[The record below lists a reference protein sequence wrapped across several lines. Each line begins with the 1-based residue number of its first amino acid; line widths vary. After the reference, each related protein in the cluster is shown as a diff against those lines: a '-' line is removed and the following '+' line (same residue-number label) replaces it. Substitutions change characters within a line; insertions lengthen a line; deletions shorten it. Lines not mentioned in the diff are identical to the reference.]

1 MGSEGERLVKGV
13 MAVDLADPVSRA
25 RARQAVES
33 LVLDH
38 VTEAKSRMLAR
49 RFRALVEA
57 DAGGAQIAEDLERL
71 AARLRQLDPHYAGK
85 GGILRKLFK
94 RNEDRAQGFVAAR
107 EDFKTITDSLSRS
120 SSVLRQNSVALEAFE
135 ADAAAEAR
143 QVVASIER
151 ADALAAALSASI
163 MDARSV
169 AEMADVVTFAEREV
183 LIPLEEH
190 RQHLQ
195 SLRAVNQQMLFSL
208 AMLRETN
215 AALIQN
221 IQQITLATRG
231 ILAATSLRTTADGP
245 ASEDLSL
252 NDSLEELSRA
262 LDAHT
267 TWRKKSLARKS
278 EALREL
284 QNLSHEAFGSSD
296 YVS

>member
-1 MGSEGERLVKGV
+1 MDNEGERLVKAV
-13 MAVDLADPVSRA
+13 MDVNLADPVSRA
-25 RARQAVES
+25 RARQAVEALAS
-33 LVLDH
+33 DH

-57 DAGGAQIAEDLERL
+57 DAGGAQIAEDLEHL

-85 GGILRKLFK
+85 SGILRKLFK
-94 RNEDRAQGFVAAR
+94 RNEDRTQRFVAAR

-120 SSVLRQNSVALEAFE
+120 SAVLRQNSVALEAFE

-143 QVVASIER
+143 QVVTSIER

-163 MDARSV
+163 TDARSV
-169 AEMADVVTFAEREV
+169 AKMADVVTFAEREV

-284 QNLSHEAFGSSD
+284 QNLSNEAFGPND

>member
-1 MGSEGERLVKGV
+1 MDSEGERLVKAV
-13 MAVDLADPVSRA
+13 MDVNLADPVSRA
-25 RARQAVES
+25 RARQAAES
-33 LVLDH
+33 LASDH

-57 DAGGAQIAEDLERL
+57 DVGGAQIAEDLERL
-71 AARLRQLDPHYAGK
+71 AARLRQLDPHYTGK
-85 GGILRKLFK
+85 SGALRRLFK
-94 RNEDRAQGFVAAR
+94 RKEDRAQRFVAAR

-120 SSVLRQNSVALEAFE
+120 SAVLRQNSVALEAFE
-135 ADAAAEAR
+135 VDAAAEAR
-143 QVVASIER
+143 QVGASIER
-151 ADALAAALSASI
+151 ADALSATLSASI
-163 MDARSV
+163 RDAKLA
-169 AEMADVVTFAEREV
+169 AEKADVVSFAEREV

-231 ILAATSLRTTADGP
+231 ILAATSLRTTPDGP

-267 TWRKKSLARKS
+267 AWRKENLAKRS
-278 EALREL
+278 EALQEL
-284 QNLSHEAFGSSD
+284 QNLSSEAFGSSD

>member
-1 MGSEGERLVKGV
+1 MDSEGERLVKAV
-13 MAVDLADPVSRA
+13 MDVNLADPVSRA
-25 RARQAVES
+25 RARQAAES
-33 LVLDH
+33 LASDH
-38 VTEAKSRMLAR
+38 VTEAKSRMLAK

-71 AARLRQLDPHYAGK
+71 AARLRQLDPHYTGK
-85 GGILRKLFK
+85 SGALRRLFK
-94 RNEDRAQGFVAAR
+94 RKEDRTQRFVAAR

-120 SSVLRQNSVALEAFE
+120 SAVLRQNSVALEAFE
-135 ADAAAEAR
+135 VDAAAEAR
-143 QVVASIER
+143 QVAANIER
-151 ADALAAALSASI
+151 ADALSATLSASI
-163 MDARSV
+163 RDAKLA
-169 AEMADVVTFAEREV
+169 AEKADVVSFAEREV

-190 RQHLQ
+190 RQHLL

-231 ILAATSLRTTADGP
+231 ILAATSLRTTLDGP

-267 TWRKKSLARKS
+267 AWRKENLAKRS
-278 EALREL
+278 EALQEL
-284 QNLSHEAFGSSD
+284 QNLSSEAFGSSD

>member
-1 MGSEGERLVKGV
+1 MDSEGERLVKAV
-13 MAVDLADPVSRA
+13 MDVNLADPVSRA
-25 RARQAVES
+25 RARQAAES
-33 LVLDH
+33 LASDH

-57 DAGGAQIAEDLERL
+57 DAGGAQIADDLERL
-71 AARLRQLDPHYAGK
+71 AARLRQLDPHYTGK
-85 GGILRKLFK
+85 SGALRRLFK
-94 RNEDRAQGFVAAR
+94 RKEDRAQRFVAAR

-120 SSVLRQNSVALEAFE
+120 SAVLRQNSVALEAFE
-135 ADAAAEAR
+135 VDAAAEAR
-143 QVVASIER
+143 QVAASIER
-151 ADALAAALSASI
+151 ADALSATLSASI
-163 MDARSV
+163 RDAKLA
-169 AEMADVVTFAEREV
+169 AEKADVVSFAEREV

-231 ILAATSLRTTADGP
+231 ILAATSLRTTPDGP

-267 TWRKKSLARKS
+267 AWRKENLAKRS
-278 EALREL
+278 EALQEL
-284 QNLSHEAFGSSD
+284 QNLSSEAFGSSD

>member
-1 MGSEGERLVKGV
+1 MDSEGERLVKAV
-13 MAVDLADPVSRA
+13 MDVNLADPVSRA
-25 RARQAVES
+25 RARQAAES
-33 LVLDH
+33 LASDH

-57 DAGGAQIAEDLERL
+57 DAGGAQIADDLERL
-71 AARLRQLDPHYAGK
+71 AARLRQLDPHYTGK
-85 GGILRKLFK
+85 SGALRRLFK
-94 RNEDRAQGFVAAR
+94 HKEDRAQRFVAAR

-120 SSVLRQNSVALEAFE
+120 SAVLRQNSVALEAFE
-135 ADAAAEAR
+135 VDAAAEAR
-143 QVVASIER
+143 QVAANIER
-151 ADALAAALSASI
+151 ADALSATLSASI
-163 MDARSV
+163 RDANLA
-169 AEMADVVTFAEREV
+169 AEKADVVSFAEREV

-190 RQHLQ
+190 RQHLL

-231 ILAATSLRTTADGP
+231 ILAATSLRTTPDGP

-267 TWRKKSLARKS
+267 AWRKENLAKRS
-278 EALREL
+278 EALQEL
-284 QNLSHEAFGSSD
+284 QNLSSEAFGSSD

>member
-1 MGSEGERLVKGV
+1 MDSEGERLVKAV
-13 MAVDLADPVSRA
+13 MDVNLADPVSRA
-25 RARQAVES
+25 RARQAAES
-33 LVLDH
+33 LASDH

-71 AARLRQLDPHYAGK
+71 AARLRQLDPHYTGK
-85 GGILRKLFK
+85 SGALRRLFK
-94 RNEDRAQGFVAAR
+94 RKEDRTQRFVAAR

-120 SSVLRQNSVALEAFE
+120 SAVLRQNSVALEAFE
-135 ADAAAEAR
+135 VDAAAEAR
-143 QVVASIER
+143 QVAANIER
-151 ADALAAALSASI
+151 ADALSATLSASI
-163 MDARSV
+163 SDAKLA
-169 AEMADVVTFAEREV
+169 AEKADVIGFAEREV

-190 RQHLQ
+190 RQHLL

-231 ILAATSLRTTADGP
+231 ILAATSLRTTPDGP

-267 TWRKKSLARKS
+267 AWRKENLAKRS
-278 EALREL
+278 EALQEL
-284 QNLSHEAFGSSD
+284 QNLSSEAFGSSD

>member
-1 MGSEGERLVKGV
+1 MDSEGERLVKAV
-13 MAVDLADPVSRA
+13 MDVNLADPVSRA
-25 RARQAVES
+25 RARQAAES
-33 LVLDH
+33 LASDH

-71 AARLRQLDPHYAGK
+71 AARLRQLDPHYTGK
-85 GGILRKLFK
+85 SGALRRLFK
-94 RNEDRAQGFVAAR
+94 RKEDRAQRFVAAR

-120 SSVLRQNSVALEAFE
+120 SAVLRQNSVALEAFE
-135 ADAAAEAR
+135 VDAAAEAR
-143 QVVASIER
+143 QVAVSIER
-151 ADALAAALSASI
+151 ADALSATLSASI
-163 MDARSV
+163 RDAKLA
-169 AEMADVVTFAEREV
+169 AEKADVIGFAEREV

-190 RQHLQ
+190 RQHLL

-231 ILAATSLRTTADGP
+231 ILAATSLRTTPDGP

-267 TWRKKSLARKS
+267 AWRKENLARRS
-278 EALREL
+278 EALQEL
-284 QNLSHEAFGSSD
+284 QNLSSEAFGSSD

>member
-1 MGSEGERLVKGV
+1 MDSEGERLVKAV
-13 MAVDLADPVSRA
+13 MDVNLADPVSRA
-25 RARQAVES
+25 RARQAAES
-33 LVLDH
+33 LASDH

-71 AARLRQLDPHYAGK
+71 AARLRQLDPHYTGK
-85 GGILRKLFK
+85 SGALRRLFK
-94 RNEDRAQGFVAAR
+94 RKEDRAQRFVAAR

-120 SSVLRQNSVALEAFE
+120 SAVLRQNSVALEAFE
-135 ADAAAEAR
+135 VDAAAEAR
-143 QVVASIER
+143 QVAASIER
-151 ADALAAALSASI
+151 ADALSATLSASI
-163 MDARSV
+163 RDAKLA
-169 AEMADVVTFAEREV
+169 AEKADVVSFAEREV

-231 ILAATSLRTTADGP
+231 ILAATSLRTTPDGP

-252 NDSLEELSRA
+252 NDSLEELSLA

-267 TWRKKSLARKS
+267 AWRKENLAKRS
-278 EALREL
+278 EALQEL
-284 QNLSHEAFGSSD
+284 QNLSSEAFGSSD

>member
-1 MGSEGERLVKGV
+1 MDSEGERLVKAV
-13 MAVDLADPVSRA
+13 MDVNLADPVSRA
-25 RARQAVES
+25 RARQAAES
-33 LVLDH
+33 IASDH
-38 VTEAKSRMLAR
+38 VTEAKSRMLAK

-71 AARLRQLDPHYAGK
+71 AARLRQLDPHYTGK
-85 GGILRKLFK
+85 SGALRRLFK
-94 RNEDRAQGFVAAR
+94 RKEDRAQRFVAAR

-120 SSVLRQNSVALEAFE
+120 SAVLRQNSVALEAFE
-135 ADAAAEAR
+135 VDAAAEAR
-143 QVVASIER
+143 QVAANIER
-151 ADALAAALSASI
+151 ADALSATLSASI
-163 MDARSV
+163 GDAKLA
-169 AEMADVVTFAEREV
+169 AEKADVVSFAEREV

-190 RQHLQ
+190 RQHLL

-231 ILAATSLRTTADGP
+231 ILAATSLRTTPDGP

-267 TWRKKSLARKS
+267 AWRKENLAKRS
-278 EALREL
+278 EALQEL
-284 QNLSHEAFGSSD
+284 QNLSSEAFGSSD

>member
-1 MGSEGERLVKGV
+1 MDSEGERLVKAV
-13 MAVDLADPVSRA
+13 MDVNLADPVSRA
-25 RARQAVES
+25 RARQAAES
-33 LVLDH
+33 LASDH

-71 AARLRQLDPHYAGK
+71 AARLRQLDPHYTGK
-85 GGILRKLFK
+85 SGALRRLFK
-94 RNEDRAQGFVAAR
+94 RKEDRTQRFVAAR

-120 SSVLRQNSVALEAFE
+120 SAVLRQNSVALEAFE
-135 ADAAAEAR
+135 VDAAAEAR
-143 QVVASIER
+143 QVAANIER
-151 ADALAAALSASI
+151 ADALSATLSASI
-163 MDARSV
+163 GDAKLA
-169 AEMADVVTFAEREV
+169 AEKADVVSFAEREV

-190 RQHLQ
+190 RQHLL

-231 ILAATSLRTTADGP
+231 ILAATSLRTTPDGP

-267 TWRKKSLARKS
+267 AWRKENLAKRS
-278 EALREL
+278 EALQEL
-284 QNLSHEAFGSSD
+284 QNLSSEAFGSSD

>member
-1 MGSEGERLVKGV
+1 MDSEGERLVKAV
-13 MAVDLADPVSRA
+13 MDVNLADPVSRA
-25 RARQAVES
+25 RARQAAES
-33 LVLDH
+33 LASDH

-71 AARLRQLDPHYAGK
+71 AARLRQLDPHYTGK
-85 GGILRKLFK
+85 SGALRRLFK
-94 RNEDRAQGFVAAR
+94 RKEDRAQRFVAAR

-120 SSVLRQNSVALEAFE
+120 SAVLRQNSVALEAFE
-135 ADAAAEAR
+135 VDAAAEAR
-143 QVVASIER
+143 QVAANIER
-151 ADALAAALSASI
+151 ADALSATLSASI
-163 MDARSV
+163 GDAKLA
-169 AEMADVVTFAEREV
+169 AEKADVVSFAEREV

-208 AMLRETN
+208 SMLRETN
-215 AALIQN
+215 AALVQN

-231 ILAATSLRTTADGP
+231 ILAATSLRTTPDGP

-267 TWRKKSLARKS
+267 AWRKENLARRS
-278 EALREL
+278 EALQEL
-284 QNLSHEAFGSSD
+284 QNLSSEAFGTSD

>member
-1 MGSEGERLVKGV
+1 MDSEGERLVKAV
-13 MAVDLADPVSRA
+13 MDVNLADPVSRA
-25 RARQAVES
+25 RARQAAES
-33 LVLDH
+33 LVSDH

-71 AARLRQLDPHYAGK
+71 AARLRQLDPHYTGK
-85 GGILRKLFK
+85 SGALRRLFK
-94 RNEDRAQGFVAAR
+94 RKEDRTQRFVAAR

-120 SSVLRQNSVALEAFE
+120 SAVLRQNSVALEAFE
-135 ADAAAEAR
+135 VDAAAEAR
-143 QVVASIER
+143 QVAASIER
-151 ADALAAALSASI
+151 ADALSATLSASI
-163 MDARSV
+163 RDAKLA
-169 AEMADVVTFAEREV
+169 AEKADVVSFAEREV

-231 ILAATSLRTTADGP
+231 ILAATSLRTTPDGP

-267 TWRKKSLARKS
+267 AWRKENLAKRS
-278 EALREL
+278 EALQEL
-284 QNLSHEAFGSSD
+284 QNLSSEAFGSSD

>member
-1 MGSEGERLVKGV
+1 MDSEGERLVKAV
-13 MAVDLADPVSRA
+13 MDVNLADPVSRA
-25 RARQAVES
+25 RARQAAES
-33 LVLDH
+33 IASDH

-71 AARLRQLDPHYAGK
+71 AARLRQLDPHYTGK
-85 GGILRKLFK
+85 SGALRRLFK
-94 RNEDRAQGFVAAR
+94 RKEDRTQRFVAAR

-120 SSVLRQNSVALEAFE
+120 SAVLRQNSVALEAFE
-135 ADAAAEAR
+135 VDAAAEAR
-143 QVVASIER
+143 QVAVSIER
-151 ADALAAALSASI
+151 ADALSATLSASI
-163 MDARSV
+163 RDAKLA
-169 AEMADVVTFAEREV
+169 AEKADVIGFAEREV

-190 RQHLQ
+190 RQHLL

-231 ILAATSLRTTADGP
+231 ILAATSLRTTLDGP

-267 TWRKKSLARKS
+267 AWRKENLAKRS
-278 EALREL
+278 EALQEL
-284 QNLSHEAFGSSD
+284 QNLSSEAFGSSD

>member
-1 MGSEGERLVKGV
+1 MDSEGERLVKAV
-13 MAVDLADPVSRA
+13 MDVNLADPVSRA
-25 RARQAVES
+25 RARQAAES
-33 LVLDH
+33 LASDH

-57 DAGGAQIAEDLERL
+57 DAGGAQIADDLERL
-71 AARLRQLDPHYAGK
+71 AARLRQLDPHYTGK
-85 GGILRKLFK
+85 SGALRRLFK
-94 RNEDRAQGFVAAR
+94 RKEDRAQRFVAAR

-120 SSVLRQNSVALEAFE
+120 SAVLRQNSVALEAFE
-135 ADAAAEAR
+135 VDAAAEAR
-143 QVVASIER
+143 QVAANIER
-151 ADALAAALSASI
+151 ADALSATLSASI
-163 MDARSV
+163 RDAKLA
-169 AEMADVVTFAEREV
+169 AEKADVIGFAEREV

-190 RQHLQ
+190 RQHLL

-231 ILAATSLRTTADGP
+231 ILAATSLRTTPDGP

-267 TWRKKSLARKS
+267 AWRKENLAKRS
-278 EALREL
+278 EALQEL
-284 QNLSHEAFGSSD
+284 QNLSSEAFGSSD

>member
-1 MGSEGERLVKGV
+1 MDSEGERLVKAV
-13 MAVDLADPVSRA
+13 MDVNLADPVSRA
-25 RARQAVES
+25 RARQAAES
-33 LVLDH
+33 LASDH

-71 AARLRQLDPHYAGK
+71 AARLRQLDPHYTGK
-85 GGILRKLFK
+85 SGALRRLFK
-94 RNEDRAQGFVAAR
+94 RKEDRTQRFVAAR

-120 SSVLRQNSVALEAFE
+120 SAVLRQNSVALEAFE
-135 ADAAAEAR
+135 VDAAAEAR
-143 QVVASIER
+143 QVAVSIER
-151 ADALAAALSASI
+151 ADALSATLSASI
-163 MDARSV
+163 RDAKLA
-169 AEMADVVTFAEREV
+169 AEKADVVSFAEREV

-190 RQHLQ
+190 RQHLL

-231 ILAATSLRTTADGP
+231 ILAATSLRTTLDGP

-267 TWRKKSLARKS
+267 AWRKENLAKRS
-278 EALREL
+278 EALQEL
-284 QNLSHEAFGSSD
+284 QNLSSEAFGSSD

>member
-1 MGSEGERLVKGV
+1 MDSEGERLVKAV
-13 MAVDLADPVSRA
+13 MDVNLADPVSRA
-25 RARQAVES
+25 RARQAAES
-33 LVLDH
+33 LASDH

-57 DAGGAQIAEDLERL
+57 DAGGAQIADDLERL
-71 AARLRQLDPHYAGK
+71 AARLRQLDPHYTGK
-85 GGILRKLFK
+85 SGALRRLFK
-94 RNEDRAQGFVAAR
+94 RKEDRAQRFVAAR

-120 SSVLRQNSVALEAFE
+120 SAVLRQNSVALEAFE
-135 ADAAAEAR
+135 VDAAAEAR
-143 QVVASIER
+143 QVAANIER
-151 ADALAAALSASI
+151 ADALSATLSASI
-163 MDARSV
+163 RDAKLA
-169 AEMADVVTFAEREV
+169 AEKADVVSFAEREV

-231 ILAATSLRTTADGP
+231 ILAATSLRTTPDGP

-267 TWRKKSLARKS
+267 AWRKENLAKRS
-278 EALREL
+278 EALQEL
-284 QNLSHEAFGSSD
+284 QNLSSEAFGSSD

>member
-1 MGSEGERLVKGV
+1 MDNEGERLVKAV
-13 MAVDLADPVSRA
+13 MDVNLADPVSRA
-25 RARQAVES
+25 RARQAAES
-33 LVLDH
+33 LASDH

-71 AARLRQLDPHYAGK
+71 AARLRQLDPHYTGK
-85 GGILRKLFK
+85 SGALRRLFK
-94 RNEDRAQGFVAAR
+94 RKEDRTQRFVAAR

-120 SSVLRQNSVALEAFE
+120 SAVLRQNSVALEAFE
-135 ADAAAEAR
+135 VDAAAEAR
-143 QVVASIER
+143 QVAANIER
-151 ADALAAALSASI
+151 ADALSATLSASI
-163 MDARSV
+163 RDVKLA
-169 AEMADVVTFAEREV
+169 AEKADVVSFAEREV

-190 RQHLQ
+190 RQHLL

-231 ILAATSLRTTADGP
+231 ILAATSLRTTPDGP

-267 TWRKKSLARKS
+267 AWRKENLAKRS
-278 EALREL
+278 EALQEL
-284 QNLSHEAFGSSD
+284 QNLSSEAFGSSD

>member
-1 MGSEGERLVKGV
+1 MDSEGERLVKAV
-13 MAVDLADPVSRA
+13 MDVNLADPVSRA
-25 RARQAVES
+25 RARQAAES
-33 LVLDH
+33 LASDH

-57 DAGGAQIAEDLERL
+57 DAGGAQIADDLERL
-71 AARLRQLDPHYAGK
+71 AARLRQLDPHYTGK
-85 GGILRKLFK
+85 SGALRRLFK
-94 RNEDRAQGFVAAR
+94 RKEDRTQRFVAAR

-120 SSVLRQNSVALEAFE
+120 SAVLRQNSVALEAFE
-135 ADAAAEAR
+135 VDAAAEAR
-143 QVVASIER
+143 QVAASIER
-151 ADALAAALSASI
+151 ADALSATLSASI
-163 MDARSV
+163 RDAKLA
-169 AEMADVVTFAEREV
+169 AEKADVVSFAEREV

-231 ILAATSLRTTADGP
+231 ILAATSLRTTPDGP

-252 NDSLEELSRA
+252 NDSLKELSRA

-267 TWRKKSLARKS
+267 AWRKENLAKRS
-278 EALREL
+278 EALQEL
-284 QNLSHEAFGSSD
+284 QNLSSEAFGSSD

>member
-1 MGSEGERLVKGV
+1 MDSEGERLVKAV
-13 MAVDLADPVSRA
+13 MDVNLADPVSRA
-25 RARQAVES
+25 RARQAAES
-33 LVLDH
+33 LASDH

-71 AARLRQLDPHYAGK
+71 AARLRQLDPHYTGK
-85 GGILRKLFK
+85 SGALRRLFK
-94 RNEDRAQGFVAAR
+94 RKEDRAQRFVAAR

-120 SSVLRQNSVALEAFE
+120 SAVLRQNSVALEAFE
-135 ADAAAEAR
+135 VDAAAEAR
-143 QVVASIER
+143 QVAANIER
-151 ADALAAALSASI
+151 ADALSATLSASI
-163 MDARSV
+163 GDAKLA
-169 AEMADVVTFAEREV
+169 AEKADVVSFAEREV

-190 RQHLQ
+190 RQHLL

-231 ILAATSLRTTADGP
+231 ILAATSLRTTPDGP

-267 TWRKKSLARKS
+267 AWRKENLAKRS
-278 EALREL
+278 EALQEL
-284 QNLSHEAFGSSD
+284 QNLSSEAFGSSD

>member
-1 MGSEGERLVKGV
+1 MDSEGERLVKAV
-13 MAVDLADPVSRA
+13 MDVNLADPVSRA
-25 RARQAVES
+25 RARQAAES
-33 LVLDH
+33 LASDH

-71 AARLRQLDPHYAGK
+71 AARLRQLDPHYTGK
-85 GGILRKLFK
+85 SGALRRLFK
-94 RNEDRAQGFVAAR
+94 RKEDRTQRFVAAR

-120 SSVLRQNSVALEAFE
+120 SAVLRQNSVALEAFE
-135 ADAAAEAR
+135 VDAAAEAR
-143 QVVASIER
+143 QVAANIER
-151 ADALAAALSASI
+151 ADALSATLSASI
-163 MDARSV
+163 RDAKLA
-169 AEMADVVTFAEREV
+169 AEKADVIGFAEREV

-190 RQHLQ
+190 RQHLL

-231 ILAATSLRTTADGP
+231 ILAATSLRTTPDGP

-262 LDAHT
+262 LDVHT
-267 TWRKKSLARKS
+267 AWRKENLAKRS
-278 EALREL
+278 EALQEL
-284 QNLSHEAFGSSD
+284 QNLSSEAFGSSD

>member
-1 MGSEGERLVKGV
+1 MDSEGERLVKAV
-13 MAVDLADPVSRA
+13 MDVNLADPVSRA
-25 RARQAVES
+25 RARQAAES
-33 LVLDH
+33 LASDH

-71 AARLRQLDPHYAGK
+71 AARLRQLDPHYTGK
-85 GGILRKLFK
+85 SGALRRLFK
-94 RNEDRAQGFVAAR
+94 RKEDRTQRFVAAR

-120 SSVLRQNSVALEAFE
+120 SAVLRQNSVALEAFE
-135 ADAAAEAR
+135 VDAAAEAR
-143 QVVASIER
+143 QVAANIER
-151 ADALAAALSASI
+151 ADALSATLSASI
-163 MDARSV
+163 RDAKLA
-169 AEMADVVTFAEREV
+169 AEKADVIGFAEREV

-190 RQHLQ
+190 RQHLL

-231 ILAATSLRTTADGP
+231 VLAATSLRTTPDGP

-252 NDSLEELSRA
+252 NDSLEELSRV

-267 TWRKKSLARKS
+267 AWRKENLAKRS
-278 EALREL
+278 EALQEL
-284 QNLSHEAFGSSD
+284 QNLSSEAFGSSD

>member
-1 MGSEGERLVKGV
+1 MDSEGERLVKAV
-13 MAVDLADPVSRA
+13 MDVNLADPVSRA
-25 RARQAVES
+25 RARQAAES
-33 LVLDH
+33 LASDH

-71 AARLRQLDPHYAGK
+71 AARLRQLDPHYTGK
-85 GGILRKLFK
+85 SGALRRLFK
-94 RNEDRAQGFVAAR
+94 RKEDRTQRFVAAR

-120 SSVLRQNSVALEAFE
+120 SAVLRQNSVALEAFE
-135 ADAAAEAR
+135 VDAAAEAR
-143 QVVASIER
+143 QVAANIER
-151 ADALAAALSASI
+151 ADALSATLSASI
-163 MDARSV
+163 GDAKLA
-169 AEMADVVTFAEREV
+169 AEKADVVSFAEREV

-190 RQHLQ
+190 RQHLL
-195 SLRAVNQQMLFSL
+195 SLRAVNQQTLFSL

-231 ILAATSLRTTADGP
+231 ILAATSLRTTPDGP

-267 TWRKKSLARKS
+267 AWRKENLAKRS
-278 EALREL
+278 EALQEL
-284 QNLSHEAFGSSD
+284 QNLSSEAFGSSD

>member
-1 MGSEGERLVKGV
+1 MDSEGERLVKAV
-13 MAVDLADPVSRA
+13 MDVNLADPVSRA
-25 RARQAVES
+25 RARQAAES
-33 LVLDH
+33 LASDH

-85 GGILRKLFK
+85 SGALCRLFK
-94 RNEDRAQGFVAAR
+94 RKEDRAQRFVAAR

-120 SSVLRQNSVALEAFE
+120 SAVLRQNSVALEAFE
-135 ADAAAEAR
+135 VDAAAEAR
-143 QVVASIER
+143 QVAANIER
-151 ADALAAALSASI
+151 ADALSATLSASI
-163 MDARSV
+163 RDAKLA
-169 AEMADVVTFAEREV
+169 AEKADVVSFAEREV

-190 RQHLQ
+190 RQHLL

-231 ILAATSLRTTADGP
+231 ILAATSLRTTPDGP

-267 TWRKKSLARKS
+267 AWRKENLAKRS
-278 EALREL
+278 EALQEL
-284 QNLSHEAFGSSD
+284 QNLSSEAFGSSD

>member
-1 MGSEGERLVKGV
+1 MDSEGERLVKAV
-13 MAVDLADPVSRA
+13 MDVNLADPVSRA
-25 RARQAVES
+25 RARQAAES
-33 LVLDH
+33 LASDH

-71 AARLRQLDPHYAGK
+71 AARLRQLDPHYPGK
-85 GGILRKLFK
+85 GGALRRLFK
-94 RNEDRAQGFVAAR
+94 RKEDRAQRFVAAR

-120 SSVLRQNSVALEAFE
+120 SAVLRQNSVALEAFE
-135 ADAAAEAR
+135 VDAAEEAR
-143 QVVASIER
+143 HVAASIER
-151 ADALAAALSASI
+151 ADALSATLSASI
-163 MDARSV
+163 RDAKLA
-169 AEMADVVTFAEREV
+169 AEKADVVSFAEREV

-231 ILAATSLRTTADGP
+231 ILAAASLRVTPDGP

-267 TWRKKSLARKS
+267 AWRKENLAKRS
-278 EALREL
+278 QALREL
-284 QNLSHEAFGSSD
+284 QNLSSEAFGPSD

>member
-1 MGSEGERLVKGV
+1 MDSEGERLVKAV
-13 MAVDLADPVSRA
+13 MDVNLADPVSRA
-25 RARQAVES
+25 RARQAAES
-33 LVLDH
+33 LASDH

-71 AARLRQLDPHYAGK
+71 AARLRQLDPHYTGK
-85 GGILRKLFK
+85 SGALRRLFK
-94 RNEDRAQGFVAAR
+94 RKEDRTQRFVAAR

-120 SSVLRQNSVALEAFE
+120 SAVLRQNSVALEAFE
-135 ADAAAEAR
+135 VDAAAEAR
-143 QVVASIER
+143 QVAANIER
-151 ADALAAALSASI
+151 ADALSATLSASI
-163 MDARSV
+163 RDAKLA
-169 AEMADVVTFAEREV
+169 AEKADVIGFAEREV

-190 RQHLQ
+190 RQHLL

-231 ILAATSLRTTADGP
+231 ILAATSLRTTLDGP

-267 TWRKKSLARKS
+267 AWRKENLAKRS
-278 EALREL
+278 EALQEL
-284 QNLSHEAFGSSD
+284 QNLSSEAFGSSD

>member
-1 MGSEGERLVKGV
+1 MDSEGERLVKAV
-13 MAVDLADPVSRA
+13 MDVNLADPVSRA
-25 RARQAVES
+25 RARQAAES
-33 LVLDH
+33 LASDH

-71 AARLRQLDPHYAGK
+71 AARLRQLDPHYTGK
-85 GGILRKLFK
+85 SGALRRLFK
-94 RNEDRAQGFVAAR
+94 RKEDRTQRFVAAR

-120 SSVLRQNSVALEAFE
+120 SAVLRQNSVALEAFE
-135 ADAAAEAR
+135 VDAAAEAR
-143 QVVASIER
+143 QVAASIER
-151 ADALAAALSASI
+151 ADAFSATLSASI
-163 MDARSV
+163 RDAKLA
-169 AEMADVVTFAEREV
+169 AEKADVVSFAEREV

-190 RQHLQ
+190 RQHLL

-231 ILAATSLRTTADGP
+231 ILAATSLRTTLDGP

-267 TWRKKSLARKS
+267 AWRKENLAKRS
-278 EALREL
+278 EALQEL
-284 QNLSHEAFGSSD
+284 QNLSSEAFGSSD

>member
-1 MGSEGERLVKGV
+1 MDSEGERLVKAV
-13 MAVDLADPVSRA
+13 MDVNLADPVSRA
-25 RARQAVES
+25 RARQAAES
-33 LVLDH
+33 LASDH

-85 GGILRKLFK
+85 SGALRRLFK
-94 RNEDRAQGFVAAR
+94 RKEDRAQRFVAAR

-120 SSVLRQNSVALEAFE
+120 SAVLRQNSVALEAFE
-135 ADAAAEAR
+135 VDAAAEAR
-143 QVVASIER
+143 QVAANIER
-151 ADALAAALSASI
+151 ADALSATLSASI
-163 MDARSV
+163 RDAKLA
-169 AEMADVVTFAEREV
+169 AEKADVIGFAEREV

-190 RQHLQ
+190 RQHLL

-231 ILAATSLRTTADGP
+231 ILAATSLRTTPDGP

-252 NDSLEELSRA
+252 NDSLEKLSRA

-267 TWRKKSLARKS
+267 AWRKENLARRS
-278 EALREL
+278 EALQEL
-284 QNLSHEAFGSSD
+284 QNLSSEAFGSSD

>member
-1 MGSEGERLVKGV
+1 MDSEGERLVKAV
-13 MAVDLADPVSRA
+13 MDVNLADPVSRA
-25 RARQAVES
+25 RARQAAES
-33 LVLDH
+33 LASDH
-38 VTEAKSRMLAR
+38 VTEAKSRMLAK

-71 AARLRQLDPHYAGK
+71 AARLRQLDPHYTGK
-85 GGILRKLFK
+85 SGALRRLFK
-94 RNEDRAQGFVAAR
+94 RKEDRTQRFVAAR

-120 SSVLRQNSVALEAFE
+120 SAVLRQNSVALEAFE
-135 ADAAAEAR
+135 VDAAAEAR
-143 QVVASIER
+143 QVAANIER
-151 ADALAAALSASI
+151 ADALSATLSASI
-163 MDARSV
+163 RDAKLA
-169 AEMADVVTFAEREV
+169 AEKADVVSFAEREV

-190 RQHLQ
+190 RQHLL

-231 ILAATSLRTTADGP
+231 ILAATSLRTTPDGP

-267 TWRKKSLARKS
+267 AWRKENLAKRS
-278 EALREL
+278 EALQEL
-284 QNLSHEAFGSSD
+284 QNLSSEAFGSSD

>member
-1 MGSEGERLVKGV
+1 MDSEGERLVKAV
-13 MAVDLADPVSRA
+13 MDVNLADPVSRA
-25 RARQAVES
+25 RARQAAES
-33 LVLDH
+33 LASDH

-57 DAGGAQIAEDLERL
+57 DAGGAQIADDLERL
-71 AARLRQLDPHYAGK
+71 AARLRQLDPHYTGK
-85 GGILRKLFK
+85 SGALRRLFK
-94 RNEDRAQGFVAAR
+94 RKEDRTQRFVAAR

-120 SSVLRQNSVALEAFE
+120 SAVLRQNSVALEAFE
-135 ADAAAEAR
+135 VDAAAEAR
-143 QVVASIER
+143 QVAASIER
-151 ADALAAALSASI
+151 ADALSATLSASI
-163 MDARSV
+163 RDAKLA
-169 AEMADVVTFAEREV
+169 AEKADVVSFAEREV

-190 RQHLQ
+190 RQHLL

-231 ILAATSLRTTADGP
+231 ILAATSLRTTPDGP

-252 NDSLEELSRA
+252 NDSLKELSRA

-267 TWRKKSLARKS
+267 AWRKENLAKRS
-278 EALREL
+278 EALQEL
-284 QNLSHEAFGSSD
+284 QNLSSEAFGSSD

>member
-1 MGSEGERLVKGV
+1 MDSEGERLVKAV
-13 MAVDLADPVSRA
+13 MDVNLADPVSRA
-25 RARQAVES
+25 RARQAAES
-33 LVLDH
+33 LASDH

-57 DAGGAQIAEDLERL
+57 DAGGAQIADDLERL
-71 AARLRQLDPHYAGK
+71 AARLRQLDPHYTGK
-85 GGILRKLFK
+85 SGALRRLFK
-94 RNEDRAQGFVAAR
+94 RKEDRAQRFVAAR

-120 SSVLRQNSVALEAFE
+120 SAVLRQNSVALEAFE
-135 ADAAAEAR
+135 VDAAAEAR
-143 QVVASIER
+143 QVAANIER
-151 ADALAAALSASI
+151 ADALSATLSASI
-163 MDARSV
+163 RDAKLA
-169 AEMADVVTFAEREV
+169 AEKADVVSFAEREV

-190 RQHLQ
+190 RQHLL

-231 ILAATSLRTTADGP
+231 ILAATSLRTAPDGP

-267 TWRKKSLARKS
+267 AWRKENLAKRS
-278 EALREL
+278 EALQEL
-284 QNLSHEAFGSSD
+284 QNLSSEAFGSSD

>member
-1 MGSEGERLVKGV
+1 MDSEGERLVKAV
-13 MAVDLADPVSRA
+13 MDVNLADPVSRA
-25 RARQAVES
+25 RARQAAES
-33 LVLDH
+33 LASDH

-71 AARLRQLDPHYAGK
+71 AARLRQLDPHYTGK
-85 GGILRKLFK
+85 SGALRRLFK
-94 RNEDRAQGFVAAR
+94 RKEDRAQRFVAAR

-120 SSVLRQNSVALEAFE
+120 SAVLRQNSVALEAFE
-135 ADAAAEAR
+135 VDAAAEAR
-143 QVVASIER
+143 QVAVSIER
-151 ADALAAALSASI
+151 ADALSATLSASI
-163 MDARSV
+163 RDAKLA
-169 AEMADVVTFAEREV
+169 AEKADVIGFAEREV

-190 RQHLQ
+190 RQHLL

-221 IQQITLATRG
+221 IQQITLETRG
-231 ILAATSLRTTADGP
+231 ILAATSLRTTPDGP

-267 TWRKKSLARKS
+267 AWRKENLAKRS
-278 EALREL
+278 EALQEL
-284 QNLSHEAFGSSD
+284 QNLSSEAFGSSD

>member
-1 MGSEGERLVKGV
+1 MDSEGERLVKAV
-13 MAVDLADPVSRA
+13 MDVNLADPVSRA
-25 RARQAVES
+25 RARQAAES
-33 LVLDH
+33 IASDH

-71 AARLRQLDPHYAGK
+71 AARLRQLDPHYTGK
-85 GGILRKLFK
+85 SGALRRLFK
-94 RNEDRAQGFVAAR
+94 RKEDRTQRFVAAR

-120 SSVLRQNSVALEAFE
+120 SAVLRQNSVALEAFE
-135 ADAAAEAR
+135 VDAAAEAR
-143 QVVASIER
+143 QVAVSIER
-151 ADALAAALSASI
+151 ADALSATLSASI
-163 MDARSV
+163 GDAKLA
-169 AEMADVVTFAEREV
+169 AEKADVVSFAEREV

-190 RQHLQ
+190 RQHLL

-231 ILAATSLRTTADGP
+231 ILAATSLRTTPDGP

-267 TWRKKSLARKS
+267 AWRKENLAKRS
-278 EALREL
+278 EALQEL
-284 QNLSHEAFGSSD
+284 QNLSSEAFGSSD

>member
-1 MGSEGERLVKGV
+1 MDSEGERLVKAV
-13 MAVDLADPVSRA
+13 MDVNLADPVSRA
-25 RARQAVES
+25 RARQAAES
-33 LVLDH
+33 LASDH

-57 DAGGAQIAEDLERL
+57 DAGGAQIADDLERL
-71 AARLRQLDPHYAGK
+71 AARLRQLDPHYTGK
-85 GGILRKLFK
+85 SGALRRLFK
-94 RNEDRAQGFVAAR
+94 RKEDRAQRFVAAR

-120 SSVLRQNSVALEAFE
+120 SAVLRQNSVALEAFE
-135 ADAAAEAR
+135 VDAAAEAR
-143 QVVASIER
+143 QVAASIER
-151 ADALAAALSASI
+151 ADALSATLSASI
-163 MDARSV
+163 RDAKLA
-169 AEMADVVTFAEREV
+169 AEKADVVSFAEREV

-231 ILAATSLRTTADGP
+231 ILAATSLRTTPDGP

-252 NDSLEELSRA
+252 NDSLEELSLA

-267 TWRKKSLARKS
+267 AWRKENLARRS
-278 EALREL
+278 EALQEL
-284 QNLSHEAFGSSD
+284 QNLSSEAFGSSD

>member
-1 MGSEGERLVKGV
+1 MDSEGERLVKAV
-13 MAVDLADPVSRA
+13 MDVNLADPVSRA
-25 RARQAVES
+25 RARQAAAS
-33 LVLDH
+33 LASDH

-71 AARLRQLDPHYAGK
+71 AARLRQLDPHYTGK
-85 GGILRKLFK
+85 SGALRRLFK
-94 RNEDRAQGFVAAR
+94 RKEDRAQRFVAAR

-120 SSVLRQNSVALEAFE
+120 SAVLRQNSVALEAFE
-135 ADAAAEAR
+135 VDAAAEAR
-143 QVVASIER
+143 QVAANIER
-151 ADALAAALSASI
+151 ADALSATLSASI
-163 MDARSV
+163 RDAKLA
-169 AEMADVVTFAEREV
+169 AEKADVIGFAEREV

-190 RQHLQ
+190 RQHLL

-231 ILAATSLRTTADGP
+231 ILAATSLRTTPDGP

-267 TWRKKSLARKS
+267 AWRKENLARRS
-278 EALREL
+278 EALQEL
-284 QNLSHEAFGSSD
+284 QNLSSEAFGSSD

>member
-1 MGSEGERLVKGV
+1 MDSEGERLVKAV
-13 MAVDLADPVSRA
+13 MDVNLADPVSRA
-25 RARQAVES
+25 RARQAAES
-33 LVLDH
+33 LASDH

-71 AARLRQLDPHYAGK
+71 AARLRQLDPHYTGK
-85 GGILRKLFK
+85 SGALRRLFK
-94 RNEDRAQGFVAAR
+94 RKEDRAQRFVAAR

-120 SSVLRQNSVALEAFE
+120 SAVLRQNSVALEAFE
-135 ADAAAEAR
+135 VDAAAEAR
-143 QVVASIER
+143 QVAANIER
-151 ADALAAALSASI
+151 ADALSATLSASI
-163 MDARSV
+163 RDAKLA
-169 AEMADVVTFAEREV
+169 AEKADVVSFAEREV

-190 RQHLQ
+190 RQHLL

-231 ILAATSLRTTADGP
+231 ILAATSLRTTPDGP

-267 TWRKKSLARKS
+267 AWRKENLAKRS
-278 EALREL
+278 EALQEL
-284 QNLSHEAFGSSD
+284 QNLSSEAFGSSD

>member
-1 MGSEGERLVKGV
+1 MDSEGERLVKAV
-13 MAVDLADPVSRA
+13 MDVNLADPVSRA
-25 RARQAVES
+25 RARQAAES
-33 LVLDH
+33 LASDH
-38 VTEAKSRMLAR
+38 VTEAKSRMLAK

-71 AARLRQLDPHYAGK
+71 AARLRQLDPHYTGK
-85 GGILRKLFK
+85 SGALRRLFK
-94 RNEDRAQGFVAAR
+94 RKEDRTQRFVAAR

-120 SSVLRQNSVALEAFE
+120 SAVLRQNSVALEAFE
-135 ADAAAEAR
+135 VDAAAEAR
-143 QVVASIER
+143 QVAANIER
-151 ADALAAALSASI
+151 TDALSATLSASI
-163 MDARSV
+163 GDAKLA
-169 AEMADVVTFAEREV
+169 AEKADVVSFAEREV

-190 RQHLQ
+190 RQHLL

-231 ILAATSLRTTADGP
+231 ILAATSLRTTPDGP

-267 TWRKKSLARKS
+267 AWRKENLAKRS
-278 EALREL
+278 EALQEL
-284 QNLSHEAFGSSD
+284 QNLSSEAFGSSD

>member
-1 MGSEGERLVKGV
+1 MDSEGERLVKAV
-13 MAVDLADPVSRA
+13 MDVNLADPVSRA
-25 RARQAVES
+25 RARQAAES
-33 LVLDH
+33 LASDH

-57 DAGGAQIAEDLERL
+57 DAGGAQIADDLERL
-71 AARLRQLDPHYAGK
+71 AARLRQLDPHYTGRSGA
-85 GGILRKLFK
+85 LRRLFK
-94 RNEDRAQGFVAAR
+94 RKEDRAQRFVAAR

-120 SSVLRQNSVALEAFE
+120 SAVLRQNSVALEAFE
-135 ADAAAEAR
+135 VDAAAEAR
-143 QVVASIER
+143 QVAANIER
-151 ADALAAALSASI
+151 ADALSATLSASI
-163 MDARSV
+163 RDANLA
-169 AEMADVVTFAEREV
+169 AEKADVVSFAEREV

-231 ILAATSLRTTADGP
+231 ILAATSLRTTPDGP

-267 TWRKKSLARKS
+267 AWRKENLAKRS
-278 EALREL
+278 EALQEL
-284 QNLSHEAFGSSD
+284 QNLSSEAFGSSD

>member
-1 MGSEGERLVKGV
+1 MDSEGERLVKAV
-13 MAVDLADPVSRA
+13 MDVNLADPVSRA
-25 RARQAVES
+25 RARQAAES
-33 LVLDH
+33 LASDH

-71 AARLRQLDPHYAGK
+71 AARLRQLDPHYTGK
-85 GGILRKLFK
+85 SGALRRLFK
-94 RNEDRAQGFVAAR
+94 RKEDRTQRFVAAR

-120 SSVLRQNSVALEAFE
+120 SAVLRQNSVALEAFE
-135 ADAAAEAR
+135 VDAAAEAR
-143 QVVASIER
+143 QVAASIER
-151 ADALAAALSASI
+151 ADALSATLSASI
-163 MDARSV
+163 RDAKLA
-169 AEMADVVTFAEREV
+169 AEKADVVSFAEREV

-190 RQHLQ
+190 RQHLL

-231 ILAATSLRTTADGP
+231 ILAATSLRTTPDGP

-267 TWRKKSLARKS
+267 AWRKENLAKRS
-278 EALREL
+278 EALQEL
-284 QNLSHEAFGSSD
+284 QNLSSEAFGSSD

>member
-1 MGSEGERLVKGV
+1 MDSEGERLVKAV
-13 MAVDLADPVSRA
+13 MDVNLADPVSRA
-25 RARQAVES
+25 RARQAAES
-33 LVLDH
+33 LASDH
-38 VTEAKSRMLAR
+38 VTEAKSRMLAK

-71 AARLRQLDPHYAGK
+71 AARLRQLDPHYTGK
-85 GGILRKLFK
+85 RGALRRLFK
-94 RNEDRAQGFVAAR
+94 RKEDRTQRFVAAR

-120 SSVLRQNSVALEAFE
+120 SAVLRQNSVALEAFE
-135 ADAAAEAR
+135 VDAAAEAR
-143 QVVASIER
+143 QVAVSIER
-151 ADALAAALSASI
+151 ADAFSATLSASI
-163 MDARSV
+163 RDAKLA
-169 AEMADVVTFAEREV
+169 AEKADVVSFAEREV

-190 RQHLQ
+190 RQHLL

-231 ILAATSLRTTADGP
+231 ILAATSLRTTPDGP

-262 LDAHT
+262 LDVHT
-267 TWRKKSLARKS
+267 AWRKENLAKRS
-278 EALREL
+278 EALQEL
-284 QNLSHEAFGSSD
+284 QNLSSEAFGSSD